1 MTGLPSYATDP
12 KMTGQPSPVEKP
24 PYKPTGRDGF
34 TAYMD
39 KIAGGAKWKDG
50 VMIDGPFKGL
60 DRNGLMAKAREQYAA
75 LPDNDKQ
82 VWQNQSTGS
91 DLEVGGRPAV
101 TAKTGSGP
109 GGGLRTGS
117 LSTSSGIDWLKANRT
132 DGPALAQ
139 QEANVGKTG
148 DRFKSPVEK
157 PVMPA
162 KPAAMAGQPLK
173 KTGYDPMASAFAVGG
188 ELAPKPVKP
197 TERGVGYD
205 TARGGYPIQGSPNVS
220 SAPQPTAK
228 PIEPATAAPV
238 MTAPKP
244 VTADTG
250 IAATPIKPVTA
261 APVSPSLVEKPSSMD
276 ILNNSLGQADTA
288 KRAFLAKS
296 SMPAPNSVTTDE
308 LDADQKA
315 RNNDVLRSKNPGAK
329 ASLIPGYASDAAK
342 GNERMV
348 TAGDI
353 LKSTRQK
360 NKPAY

>member
-50 VMIDGPFKGL
+50 VMIDGPFKGM

-75 LPDNDKQ
+75 LPDADKR
-82 VWQNQSTGS
+82 VWQDQSTGN

-101 TAKTGSGP
+101 VAKTGSGP

-132 DGPALAQ
+132 SGPELAQ

-157 PVMPA
+157 PVMQPKTVA
-162 KPAAMAGQPLK
+162 INAGTPG
-173 KTGYDPMASAFAVGG
+173 GYDP
-188 ELAPKPVKP
+188 EAPEVDSP
-197 TERGVGYD
+197 
-205 TARGGYPIQGSPNVS
+205 PIGSS
-220 SAPQPTAK
+220 M
-228 PIEPATAAPV
+228 PAATPAA
-238 MTAPKP
+238 KP
-244 VTADTG
+244 VTAAPG

-261 APVSPSLVEKPSSMD
+261 APVSPSLVEKPKMNLD
-276 ILNNSLGQADTA
+276 GGAI
-288 KRAFLAKS
+288 
-296 SMPAPNSVTTDE
+296 
-308 LDADQKA
+308 LDAADPNEALRRKNIAA
-315 RNNDVLRSKNPGAK
+315 RKPFIPSSSDMKDVNNEFLRNKNPGIK
-329 ASLIPGYASDAAK
+329 PNLIKGY
-342 GNERMV
+342 
-348 TAGDI
+348 
-353 LKSTRQK
+353 Q
-360 NKPAY
+360 P